1 MKENKKTNAVRELE
15 RLGIALSLMSYEV
28 DENDLSAVAAAG
40 KVDFPLDR
48 IFKTLVLRGDDPR
61 KDIIMA
67 CIPGAKELDLK
78 KLASLSGNK
87 KLEMVHL
94 NELLSLTGY
103 VRGGCSPVGTKKG
116 YPVYIDESAMIY
128 ETISVSAG
136 QRGLQMILSPDDL
149 IRVTEATVGSLIR

>member
-28 DENDLSAVAAAG
+28 DENDLSAVAASG

-103 VRGGCSPVGTKKG
+103 VRGGCSPVGAKKG
-116 YPVYIDESAMIY
+116 YPVYIDESALIHD
-128 ETISVSAG
+128 TISVSAG

-149 IRVTEATVGSLIR
+149 IRATEATVGSLIR